1 MEKLSIFLSHL
12 TVESKLAD
20 MVKGRLVHDF
30 IGLVDVFVSSDR
42 TSIPVGSRW
51 LSEVNT
57 ALSRASVHVI
67 LCSPE
72 SVARPWIQF
81 EAGAAQIRGIPIIPI
96 CHSGLTPAQLPVPLS
111 EWEGVNAASASG
123 MQKFYDSIAK
133 LLGSDVP
140 AVDFEVYASEVI
152 TFETEYK
159 AKRSSTIE
167 SPSEPNIDV
176 IKNPRVLCISSPQF
190 LKLGFENQIEIV
202 INAFPGSLPHER
214 VFALADLRNRLS
226 SNRYDI
232 VHIAAFVCPRTG
244 DLYFSDVDLD
254 TGRPTTSDIEKLSA
268 DALSSLLKMAETKLV
283 VITSCESLMLAAI
296 LVEVT
301 NVVATKDLI
310 SSKMMAA
317 WVENFYKVLPTQP
330 LSMALEF
337 AAKESRAPMR
347 FYGRVTTTPKMQFT
361 ASSTASNKP
370 TEEAKSHVGV

>member
-1 MEKLSIFLSHL
+1 MEKLSVFLSHL

-20 MVKGRLVHDF
+20 IIKNHLVHDF

-42 TSIPVGSRW
+42 TSIPVGSKW

-57 ALSRASVHVI
+57 ALNRASVHVI

-123 MQKFYDSIAK
+123 TRKFYDSIAK

-140 AVDFEVYASEVI
+140 IVDFEAYASEI
-152 TFETEYK
+152 ATFEAEYK
-159 AKRSSTIE
+159 AKRANTVD
-167 SPSEPNIDV
+167 SPTKPDID
-176 IKNPRVLCISSPQF
+176 IIRNPRVLCISSPQF

-202 INAFPGSLPHER
+202 INAFPSSLPHER
-214 VFALADLRNRLS
+214 VYSLADVRGHLS

-244 DLYFSDVDLD
+244 DLYFSEVDLG
-254 TGRPTTSDIEKLSA
+254 TGQPTKSVIEKISA
-268 DALSSLLKMAETKLV
+268 DAQLFIEDGGNKARGYHQLRVPNDGCGSS
-283 VITSCESLMLAAI
+283 
-296 LVEVT
+296 
-301 NVVATKDLI
+301 
-310 SSKMMAA
+310 
-317 WVENFYKVLPTQP
+317 
-330 LSMALEF
+330 
-337 AAKESRAPMR
+337 
-347 FYGRVTTTPKMQFT
+347 
-361 ASSTASNKP
+361 
-370 TEEAKSHVGV
+370 